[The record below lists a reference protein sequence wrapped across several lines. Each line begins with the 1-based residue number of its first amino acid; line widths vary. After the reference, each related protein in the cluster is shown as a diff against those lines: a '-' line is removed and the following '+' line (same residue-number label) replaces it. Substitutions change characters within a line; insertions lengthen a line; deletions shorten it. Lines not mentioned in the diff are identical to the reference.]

1 MLEKILLKNLELKKY
16 LVYIISLMIFAAVI
30 LILQD
35 LININESLNV
45 GGDAENIKLVFSL
58 YYVLITIITMGF
70 MGYSLKCYSS
80 FIRS

>member
-45 GGDAENIKLVFSL
+45 GGDAEKLL
-58 YYVLITIITMGF
+58 N
-70 MGYSLKCYSS
+70 
-80 FIRS
+80 

>member
-35 LININESLNV
+35 LININEILNV

-58 YYVLITIITMGF
+58 YYVLIT
-70 MGYSLKCYSS
+70 
-80 FIRS
+80 

>member
-45 GGDAENIKLVFSL
+45 GGDAENIKLTYCATSNRL
-58 YYVLITIITMGF
+58 CENL
-70 MGYSLKCYSS
+70 
-80 FIRS
+80 

>member
-35 LININESLNV
+35 LININEILNV

-58 YYVLITIITMGF
+58 YYVLITIITMVLLT
-70 MGYSLKCYSS
+70 S
-80 FIRS
+80 

>member
-45 GGDAENIKLVFSL
+45 GGDAENIKL
-58 YYVLITIITMGF
+58 T
-70 MGYSLKCYSS
+70 CCA
-80 FIRS
+80 R